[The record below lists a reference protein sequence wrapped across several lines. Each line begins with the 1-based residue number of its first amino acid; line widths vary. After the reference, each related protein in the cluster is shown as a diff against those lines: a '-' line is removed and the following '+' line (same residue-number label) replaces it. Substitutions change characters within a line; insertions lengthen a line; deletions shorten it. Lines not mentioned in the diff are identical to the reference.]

1 MALRS
6 LGDALPSS
14 PTDLLAL
21 VQGMAERAKSKPR
34 PPEAPRQPIAV
45 QLPLWGDEIRCMPNE
60 ILRSALFN
68 ARNRNQPRRYFKNE
82 AIAIIDQ
89 SARISFTGEELR
101 QNDESVWLQL
111 IHLAKEVPIGH
122 PVEFTAYSMVQ
133 ALRLTKSYPSANHID
148 QLCSSLQRMQATSL
162 SIHSP
167 RLGKGVSLSM
177 IPKFEWLDE
186 VTGVRLH
193 IWRVFV
199 APEMVELFGNV
210 HFTHLEWGQRLALPT
225 GLATWLH
232 GYYAS
237 HSRPFAIRLSTL
249 QNASGC
255 TAIDAKKIVESEQAR
270 RLTDTQK
277 AHLLKVKEQAN
288 ARKFKQQVDAALA
301 ELVRV
306 GFLKWGEIRGDL
318 VHVERL

>member
-111 IHLAKEVPIGH
+111 IHLAKEVPIGR
-122 PVEFTAYSMVQ
+122 PVEFTAYSMVK
-133 ALRLTKSYPSANHID
+133 ALRLTKSKPNPGHIER
-148 QLCSSLQRMQATSL
+148 LCESLRRMQATSL
-162 SIHSP
+162 AIHSK
-167 RLGKGVSLSM
+167 RLARGVSLSM
-177 IPKFEWLDE
+177 IPKFEWQDE
-186 VTGVRLH
+186 ATGERLPK
-193 IWRVFV
+193 WRVFV
-199 APEMVELFGNV
+199 APELVELFGDV
-210 HFTHLEWGQRLALPT
+210 HFTHLQWEQRLALPS
-225 GLATWLH
+225 GLATWMH
-232 GYYAS
+232 GYLAS
-237 HSRPFAIRLSTL
+237 HREPLPIKLSTL
-249 QNASGC
+249 QRGC
-255 TAIDAKKIVESEQAR
+255 GCG
-270 RLTDTQK
+270 TD
-277 AHLLKVKEQAN
+277 N
-288 ARKFKQQVDAALA
+288 PRKFKQLVSIALS
-301 ELVRV
+301 ELERV
-306 GFLKWGEIRGDL
+306 GFLKRSAIRGEL
-318 VHVERL
+318 VHAERL